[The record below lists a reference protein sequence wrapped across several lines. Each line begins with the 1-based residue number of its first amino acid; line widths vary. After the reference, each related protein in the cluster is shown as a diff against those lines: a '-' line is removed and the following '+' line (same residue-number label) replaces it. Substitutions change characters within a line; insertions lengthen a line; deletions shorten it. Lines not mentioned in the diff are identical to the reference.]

1 MNRSQLSSRAA
12 TGAGA
17 ARAAALA
24 ATLAAT
30 LAASLALAGCG
41 SSGPGSTA
49 ASKPAGRILNL
60 SFLQDPG
67 TGATDPDVY
76 YAGQGIVLQDNIY
89 QGLLQYQG
97 GTATPTIIPDLATS
111 WTASNNNT
119 VFKLMLRHGVLF
131 HDGTAFTSAAVEPS
145 FQRRAAV
152 GQGPAY
158 MVQGVA
164 SVTTQGPYQVTI
176 TLKSPNPAFPA
187 FLAAPYGPRM
197 MSPAG
202 LAAHAGSDHDQTYL
216 RTHDLG
222 TGPYML
228 SEARIGSVYQLRAF
242 GKYWSKK
249 PYFTTVNL
257 PVINDSSSQQLQF
270 NKGSIAVIMHD
281 LPEPAVKSYL
291 VNKSVHSYSLPTLNS
306 DFLYVNPAA
315 GFLTTAAHRIAL
327 LKAINIKQIYQQV
340 FTGRATI
347 ADQAYPAHMMP
358 AGTALQ
364 NIPYDTSALASLAR
378 SLPASQRT
386 LTVGY
391 DSSSPDNQLVA
402 NLLTAELSPL
412 GLTVQAQ
419 SYTTAQIYGWAP
431 PSPSAKGAPGVLLD
445 SGWPDA
451 APPYMW
457 AHISWDPH
465 GGLNY
470 LHCSTP
476 QVSSLL
482 TQGGTTGSTA
492 TFSQMGV
499 LAAQTG
505 CWYNMVNQNDFMVAQ
520 PWLKGVVAAHVVTN
534 PNSLSLAA
542 LYAG

>member
-1 MNRSQLSSRAA
+1 MSPVTHPLLSRRAA
-12 TGAGA
+12 AAYAG
-17 ARAAALA
+17 AALA
-24 ATLAAT
+24 AV
-30 LAASLALAGCG
+30 LALAGCG
-41 SSGPGSTA
+41 SSSGPSAGT
-49 ASKPAGRILNL
+49 ASKPTGRVLNL

-67 TGATDPDVY
+67 TGAADPDVY

-111 WTASNNNT
+111 WTASQNNT
-119 VFKLMLRHGVLF
+119 VFTLKLRQGVLF

-176 TLKSPNPAFPA
+176 TLKSPNPDFPA
-187 FLAAPYGPRM
+187 YLAAPYGPRM
-197 MSPAG
+197 MSPTG
-202 LAAHAGSDHDQTYL
+202 LAANAGSDHDQTYL

-222 TGPYML
+222 TGPYQL
-228 SEARIGSVYQLRAF
+228 TEARIGSAYQLKAF
-242 GKYWSKK
+242 GKYWGKK

-270 NKGSIAVIMHD
+270 NKGAIAVIMHD
-281 LPEPAVKSYL
+281 LPESAVKSYIA
-291 VNKSVHSYSLPTLNS
+291 NKSVNSYSLPTLNS

-315 GFLTTAAHRIAL
+315 SFLTTAAHRTAL
-327 LKAINIKQIYQQV
+327 LKAIDIKQIYQEV
-340 FTGRATI
+340 FTGRAAI
-347 ADQAYPAHMMP
+347 ANQAYPAHMMP
-358 AGTALQ
+358 AGVAVQ
-364 NIPYDTSALASLAR
+364 NIPYDTSALASLVK
-378 SLPASQRT
+378 SLPANERT

-402 NLLTAELSPL
+402 NLLTAELNPL
-412 GLTVQAQ
+412 GLTVQVQ

-431 PSPSAKGAPGVLLD
+431 PAPSAKGAPAVLLAG
-445 SGWPDA
+445 GWPDA

-457 AHISWDPH
+457 AHISWDPN

-476 QVSSLL
+476 QISSLL
-482 TQGGTTGSTA
+482 TQGEKTGSAA

-499 LAAQTG
+499 LAVQTG
-505 CWYNMVNQNDFMVAQ
+505 CWYNLVNQNDFMVAQ
-520 PWLKGVVAAHVVTN
+520 PWLKGVPAAHVVTN
-534 PNSLSLAA
+534 PNSLSLAD
-542 LYAG
+542 LYVG